1 MSNGSASTSATILRD
16 ARTEFEKLVALI
28 TSTEAQTATLDQM
41 ERSIFRR
48 LLHLG
53 LRLLQAFIARRVEAE
68 AHGDHHGEAGRVLPY
83 HSQQPA
89 SYFSVFGKV
98 TFRRAYFYRAGHS
111 CCPLDASLSLPARCY
126 SDFLME
132 LAGQLAVDGVFA
144 KALEVL
150 SKFLGLEL
158 PKLGLETWVREESA
172 LVTGFYD
179 QKATFPAK
187 REGPILV
194 VQADG
199 KGVPMVRSETAKTPA
214 RRGKG
219 HPKTRKKEAIATT
232 VYTIEP
238 YPRTPQAVAD
248 ALFQTEAEARGAAP
262 KRPEP
267 CHKQVF
273 ATLNGKAWALERLR
287 DRAQQREGRH
297 IRARVALTDGARA
310 LQQRMGEK
318 FSAFTLILDIMHVLE
333 YLWKA
338 GTALYGETD
347 PHRAGWVKAQLLD
360 VLSSRT
366 DQVIRRLE
374 DKTRTLPKTSQ
385 ACQTLRL
392 VANYFRRNQAHMDY
406 AAYLRKGW
414 PIGTGV
420 IEGVCRH
427 VVKDRLELSGMRW
440 TVAGAD
446 ALLALRAVNENG
458 DWDEFHAFRRAHCHE
473 QLYGTPLPKTWID
486 QVEHLDIKGF

>member
-1 MSNGSASTSATILRD
+1 MPNHSASTSATILQE
-16 ARTEFEKLVALI
+16 ARAEFEKLVALV
-28 TSTEAQTATLDQM
+28 TSPEARTATLDQM

-48 LLHLG
+48 VLHLG
-53 LRLLQAFIARRVEAE
+53 LRLLQAVIARRVEAE
-68 AHGDHHGEAGRVLPY
+68 AHGEYRCGNGRVLPY

-89 SYFSVFGKV
+89 SYFSVFGKI
-98 TFRRAYFYRAGHS
+98 TFRRAYFYRAGQS
-111 CCPLDASLSLPARCY
+111 CCPLDAALSLPARCY

-132 LAGQLAVDGVFA
+132 LAGQLAVDGVFD
-144 KALEVL
+144 KALEML
-150 SKFLGLEL
+150 GKFLGLAL

-172 LVTGFYD
+172 LVTSFYD
-179 QKATFPAK
+179 QTATFPAK
-187 REGPILV
+187 SEDPILV

-199 KGVPMVRSETAKTPA
+199 KGVPLVRSETVKAPA

-219 HPKTRKKEAIATT
+219 QPKTRKKEAIATT

-248 ALFQTEAEARGAAP
+248 ALFQTEAEATRTP
-262 KRPEP
+262 SDRPAP

-273 ATLNGKAWALERLR
+273 ATLNGKAWALERLGE
-287 DRAQQREGRH
+287 RAQQREGGH
-297 IRARVALTDGARA
+297 IQARVALTDGARA
-310 LQQRMGEK
+310 LQARMREK
-318 FSAFTLILDIMHVLE
+318 FPAFTLVLDIMHVLE

-347 PHRAGWVKAQLLD
+347 AQRDVWVKAQLLD

-366 DQVIRRLE
+366 DLVIRRLE
-374 DKTRTLPKTSQ
+374 DKARTLRKTSQ
-385 ACQTLRL
+385 ACKMLQR
-392 VANYFRRNQAHMDY
+392 VAHYFRRNQEHMDY

-427 VVKDRLELSGMRW
+427 VVKDRMELSGMRW